1 MKKFFI
7 LLLAVIA
14 LCGCG
19 KNLLEDEIYT
29 EVYYTDI
36 QYGISDR
43 QNLSI
48 WRVTDSQV
56 WGEAPVPVVVF
67 IHGGGWN
74 NGDKKDWDVRKASVF
89 ASHGIMSVSL
99 NYRLSPYPCRLDD
112 DTRIKHPA
120 HVQDAARAVKWIHDY
135 IAEFGGDAGRITVV
149 GHSAGAQIVSLLATD
164 EKYLKEVGLDLS
176 DLDGAVALDGGAYMT
191 LSPMLFAETNAY
203 HAELKSCY
211 LNAFGSQTDDHID
224 ACPYYHVA
232 SGKHIPPFLLVYQRN
247 DEYRAIPN
255 KAFANRL
262 TDNGIRVET
271 CEVSHSDHNSIFE
284 SLRTYNDSEGI
295 TKRVI
300 GFVSRPD

>member
-1 MKKFFI
+1 MSLC
-7 LLLAVIA
+7 LLGAA
-14 LCGCG
+14 GCSSDR
-19 KNLLEDEIYT
+19 LEE
-29 EVYYTDI
+29 EVYADVYRTDI
-36 QYGISDR
+36 QYGMLDR

-56 WGEAPVPVVVF
+56 WGEGPVPVVVF
-67 IHGGGWN
+67 VHGGGWN
-74 NGDKKDWDVRKASVF
+74 KGDKFAWDSSKASVF

-120 HVQDAARAVKWIHDY
+120 HVQDAALAVEWVHDH

-149 GHSAGAQIVSLLATD
+149 GHSAGAQIVSLLATN

-191 LSPMLFAETNAY
+191 LSPMLFAETDAY
-203 HAELKSCY
+203 YTELKNCY

-232 SGKHIPPFLLVYQRN
+232 SGKHIPPFLLVYQKN
-247 DEYRAIPN
+247 DEYRVVPN
-255 KAFANRL
+255 TAFANRL

-284 SLRTYNDSEGI
+284 SLRTYNDSDGI
-295 TKRVI
+295 TRRVI
-300 GFVSRPD
+300 GFVSRADNL